1 MIRTLWTRRFTKT
14 KSSPDI
20 IKRHGASATVMTRN
34 IDSDTSGS
42 IAWVLVLHV
51 LLVCACMHLHAR
63 SLAVCARFLACWSWE
78 TTRTYM
84 ICASAGHFY
93 ARALLLPVNA
103 FPVPVCVLCL
113 AFGSHFSLR

>member
-1 MIRTLWTRRFTKT
+1 
-14 KSSPDI
+14 
-20 IKRHGASATVMTRN
+20 MTRN

-42 IAWVLVLHV
+42 IAWVLALHV